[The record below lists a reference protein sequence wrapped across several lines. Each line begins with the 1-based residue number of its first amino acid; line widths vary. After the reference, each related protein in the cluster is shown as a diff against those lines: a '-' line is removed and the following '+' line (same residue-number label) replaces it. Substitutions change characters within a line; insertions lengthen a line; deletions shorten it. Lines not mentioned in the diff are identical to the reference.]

1 MFNPFGI
8 GILGAQRNPFAPQPL
23 QVPMPLQA
31 VPMQQL
37 PGPGMTPAPLQLMP
51 RVGGG
56 TTIMPGFAQVPQA
69 ASPQFGPPGQ
79 APAPLKPLGPM
90 RAPAVRRSEG
100 FGGLDP
106 QTWFDIAG
114 GFMSGAQNNDWSQ
127 ALFGVGGALNA
138 RQGRRDAQ
146 ADRQW
151 RKQEQG
157 MALTAEQRARAG
169 EQRTQAQHKVQM
181 TEAQYIQQL
190 RADAQRR
197 WDAARADPNL
207 TPEQRRRL
215 EAVGPEGYA
224 DAVVSDYQMQVQAQQ
239 AEVEFNRQAGLT
251 REGWQVQSRE
261 NARDRAARSA
271 EIDAAAALRS
281 PYFAQPNARDQQ
293 TYQSFQ
299 QAAQSGQTA
308 LSSLQRARALLVQLG
323 EMGAMGQPI
332 DAAQRM
338 RIGRL
343 IGDNQEARALYEQ
356 FTAEQWPLIVQSL
369 QGLAPV
375 SNIEISMA
383 ERASPNADMTLQ
395 GALGSIDA
403 LIARTQRTTDMAYAG
418 LDWGSNSGSYSTG
431 RDAQGRTWAD
441 VQRGVFEPQG
451 QQTPNIA
458 PANPEGAMR
467 GSGAAASPAPPPTA
481 FGRTLGVAQ
490 VRAITGQDPSQ
501 LPNGYE
507 FEIAGVGRYRVERL
521 RAGTRA
527 VRVD

>member
-23 QVPMPLQA
+23 QAPMPLQA

-56 TTIMPGFAQVPQA
+56 TTIMPGVAQVPQA

-157 MALTAEQRARAG
+157 ITLAG
-169 EQRTQAQHKVQM
+169 ERRAQEAHGVQM
-181 TEAQYIQQL
+181 GEAQYLQQL
-190 RADAQRR
+190 RQRAQTEWETRLR
-197 WDAARADPNL
+197 DPNL
-207 TPEQRRRL
+207 TPQDRTL
-215 EAVGPEGYA
+215 LQAVGPEGYA
-224 DAVVSDYQMQVQAQQ
+224 DAVVSQYQTQAQAQQ
-239 AEVEFNRQAGLT
+239 SEINFNRQAGLT
-251 REGWQVQSRE
+251 REGWQFEAGQR
-261 NARDRAARSA
+261 AADRAARSA
-271 EIDAAAALRS
+271 EIDAAAPLRS

-308 LSSLQRARALLVQLG
+308 LASLQRARALLMQLG
-323 EMGAMGQPI
+323 EMGAMGQPV

-403 LIARTQRTTDMAYAG
+403 LIQRTQRTTDMAYAG
-418 LDWGSNSGSYSTG
+418 LDWGANSGSYSAG

-451 QQTPNIA
+451 QQTPSTA
-458 PANPEGAMR
+458 PANRESAMR
-467 GSGAAASPAPPPTA
+467 GSGPAASPAPPPTA

-490 VRAITGQDPSQ
+490 VRAITGRDESQ

-507 FEIAGVGRYRVERL
+507 FEVAGVGRYRVERL

-527 VRVD
+527 VRID

>member
-37 PGPGMTPAPLQLMP
+37 PGPGMTPAPLQPVPMQQQLMP

-56 TTIMPGFAQVPQA
+56 ITTMPAVAQVPQA

-157 MALTAEQRARAG
+157 MALTAEQRAQAG
-169 EQRTQAQHKVQM
+169 ERRAQEAHGTQM

-261 NARDRAARSA
+261 NARDRASRAQQQEPITLSPQVQNRITESSNNAAQALSGAR
-271 EIDAAAALRS
+271 AA
-281 PYFAQPNARDQQ
+281 FDFVHTARDAGIGTGVARRIFGGAQLGGAPGLRQFSEDAIASMRMAGTGPFTDADAMRAEDRVPSINASPEENRRRAANIGRNTIYRQQ
-293 TYQSFQ
+293 RASHEDAYAMHYGSLAGFETYWREVEPQLMSQ
-299 QAAQSGQTA
+299 IGLMNDYEIQRELGLVIPETA
-308 LSSLQRARALLVQLG
+308 LQRESGGSQRRSGNSAQDMSDEQLEAIARRAR
-323 EMGAMGQPI
+323 
-332 DAAQRM
+332 
-338 RIGRL
+338 
-343 IGDNQEARALYEQ
+343 
-356 FTAEQWPLIVQSL
+356 
-369 QGLAPV
+369 
-375 SNIEISMA
+375 
-383 ERASPNADMTLQ
+383 
-395 GALGSIDA
+395 
-403 LIARTQRTTDMAYAG
+403 
-418 LDWGSNSGSYSTG
+418 
-431 RDAQGRTWAD
+431 
-441 VQRGVFEPQG
+441 
-451 QQTPNIA
+451 
-458 PANPEGAMR
+458 
-467 GSGAAASPAPPPTA
+467 
-481 FGRTLGVAQ
+481 
-490 VRAITGQDPSQ
+490 
-501 LPNGYE
+501 
-507 FEIAGVGRYRVERL
+507 
-521 RAGTRA
+521 
-527 VRVD
+527 